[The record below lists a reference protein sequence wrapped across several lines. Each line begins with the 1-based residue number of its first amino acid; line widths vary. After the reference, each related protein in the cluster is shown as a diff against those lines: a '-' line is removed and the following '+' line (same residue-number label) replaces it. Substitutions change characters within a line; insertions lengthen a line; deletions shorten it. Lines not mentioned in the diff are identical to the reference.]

1 MEKNYYIGL
10 DIGTNSVGWAVT
22 DEKYSVVKKKG
33 KRLWGVRLFDT
44 AATAK
49 KRRLKRTAR
58 RRYLRRRQR
67 IDLLQ
72 ELFAPLI
79 LERDENF
86 FDLTNLF
93 SLKKIKRLTVNIRC
107 FPIRIT
113 PTKTFIKNI
122 RRRIILGIDLLREI
136 SLTILVSYILHVTIS

>member
-58 RRYLRRRQR
+58 RQFRKGL
-67 IDLLQ
+67 IKEGFIMLQ
-72 ELFAPLI
+72 ESVYSKLVLNANVASQVRDRISKICPSDGIVQLMI
-79 LERDENF
+79 ITEKQYSDIEYLVGNASGDVISCVER
-86 FDLTNLF
+86 
-93 SLKKIKRLTVNIRC
+93 TVE
-107 FPIRIT
+107 
-113 PTKTFIKNI
+113 
-122 RRRIILGIDLLREI
+122 L
-136 SLTILVSYILHVTIS
+136 